1 RSCGEVGGHSNV
13 AYLEH
18 SVTHALWCDACRYR
32 YCDTRKRS
40 ACDLIAWIG
49 SRSNLFSTAA
59 WAAHRRRGAVP
70 PLTYKQYDRSERYGG
85 MIVARSTKHM
95 AKKMIAAL
103 VDLAAGAGTA
113 RTIKGK
119 AKGMA
124 AAGAFGLA
132 RAAAAAAVRLEAAG
146 KADAIAGRLEAQAA
160 SALKQIPAGLKST
173 GRTQADMAQHGAKK

>member
-1 RSCGEVGGHSNV
+1 
-13 AYLEH
+13 
-18 SVTHALWCDACRYR
+18 
-32 YCDTRKRS
+32 K
-40 ACDLIAWIG
+40 G
-49 SRSNLFSTAA
+49 SRSTFFSIAH
-59 WAAHRRRGAVP
+59 WAANRRRSAAP
-70 PLTYKQYDRSERYGG
+70 PLTYQQYDVSERYGG
-85 MIVARSTKHM
+85 MIVARSTKHKLT
-95 AKKMIAAL
+95 ATIAAL